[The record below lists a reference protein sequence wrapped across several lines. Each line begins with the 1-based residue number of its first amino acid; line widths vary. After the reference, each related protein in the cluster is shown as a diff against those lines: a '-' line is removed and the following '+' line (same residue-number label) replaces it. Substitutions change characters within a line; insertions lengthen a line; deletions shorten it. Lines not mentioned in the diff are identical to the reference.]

1 MLGKQFICWKSL
13 FAEKL
18 HMLEKHS
25 YAVKFICTVQ
35 DMVSISCIL
44 YSVDIKILKS
54 LLRLKRREYPN

>member
-1 MLGKQFICWKSL
+1 
-13 FAEKL
+13 
-18 HMLEKHS
+18 MLEKNS